1 MEKKYELVEVDADTL
16 KLEYKE
22 RDLYIYER
30 GDASSNKLYRI
41 RSLRD
46 FGDVKKGDLGGYIE
60 KEENLSHEGN
70 CWVYDR
76 AVVYMDAKVRG
87 DSSVSGLSVVS
98 DKAKVY
104 GKAQV
109 GENAR
114 VYGDAK
120 VYGSSRVMN
129 ASIVGIAAK
138 VFGKAVI
145 GGNASIS
152 GDAKVYGNAV
162 IFGDVNVRCN
172 AVVYG
177 EAHVGENAV
186 ISGYAK
192 VYGYAYIHG
201 YTTIAGKAK
210 VYGKANISGE
220 SLIGLDAEICGYTGI
235 AGTAQI
241 YGKITPSKDPI
252 MITGG
257 DFPMNTLI
265 KSPEDFLILA
275 SMGRARSTLTVFVD
289 NDGNLSCTR
298 GCFNGTLD
306 QFRAAVKKRH
316 GDNKY
321 GREYLTTISYIK
333 NVFRQRGR
341 YPNTAKK
348 TK

>member
-145 GGNASIS
+145 TGNASIS
-152 GDAKVYGNAV
+152 GDAKVYGDAI

-172 AVVYG
+172 AV
-177 EAHVGENAV
+177 
-186 ISGYAK
+186 

-257 DFPMNTLI
+257 NFPMNTLI
-265 KSPEDFLILA
+265 KSPEDFLILS

-321 GREYLTTISYIK
+321 GREYLTTIRYIK
-333 NVFRQRGR
+333 NVFRQRGK